1 VARFSL
7 LNRIGRGR
15 SSEPERAAS
24 PLVRRAPSPG
34 ALRRERRAILKAR
47 EERIRD
53 LGGLT
58 LEMYRRSSFRDELL
72 IEQCREI
79 VALEERL
86 NELDSMLSA
95 VASARRAPSTCEC
108 GAPVPWGSHF
118 CANCGRPVGTVAIV
132 ACESCGHPLPAD
144 AQFCASCGKAASPS
158 DQAKLAEAQLD
169 EGQSDDAQ
177 SDEVPP
183 ADEPEP
189 EPAPAADSWER

>member
-7 LNRIGRGR
+7 LNRIRR
-15 SSEPERAAS
+15 RPESAPETPAPVR
-24 PLVRRAPSPG
+24 RRAPSPG

-58 LEMYRRSSFRDELL
+58 LEMYRRSTFRDDLL

-86 NELDSMLSA
+86 HELDSMLAA
-95 VASARRAPSTCEC
+95 VASARRAPTTCEC

-118 CANCGRPVGTVAIV
+118 CSNCGRPVGGEPVV
-132 ACESCGHPLPAD
+132 ACEQCGHPLPAD
-144 AQFCASCGKAASPS
+144 AKFCASCGRS
-158 DQAKLAEAQLD
+158 
-169 EGQSDDAQ
+169 
-177 SDEVPP
+177 
-183 ADEPEP
+183 
-189 EPAPAADSWER
+189 ADSAEERSEPLAAGPEEVAAAVSGPDDPEARADPWER

>member
-7 LNRIGRGR
+7 LGRIRRRRESG
-15 SSEPERAAS
+15 SAETPA
-24 PLVRRAPSPG
+24 PVLRRAPSPG

-58 LEMYRRSSFRDELL
+58 LEMYRRSNFRDELL
-72 IEQCREI
+72 IELCREI

-86 NELDSMLSA
+86 HELDSMLSA

-118 CANCGRPVGTVAIV
+118 CANCGRPVGGEPVV
-132 ACESCGHPLPAD
+132 ACQDCGHPLPAD
-144 AQFCASCGKAASPS
+144 AKFCANCGRQP
-158 DQAKLAEAQLD
+158 DTAEKPESAPQ
-169 EGQSDDAQ
+169 
-177 SDEVPP
+177 
-183 ADEPEP
+183 ADEPAP
-189 EPAPAADSWER
+189 EEEDEVAVGAAADEPQRRDDPWEN

>member
-7 LNRIGRGR
+7 LNRIGRDR
-15 SSEPERAAS
+15 PSASANAA
-24 PLVRRAPSPG
+24 PPIVRRAPSPG

-58 LEMYRRSSFRDELL
+58 LEMYRRSTFRDELL
-72 IEQCREI
+72 IERCREI

-86 NELDSMLSA
+86 NELDSMLAA

-118 CANCGRPVGTVAIV
+118 CANCGRPVGTQPVI
-132 ACESCGHPLPAD
+132 ACENCGHPLPAD
-144 AQFCASCGKAASPS
+144 AQFCASCGKPAEHAES
-158 DQAKLAEAQLD
+158 AK
-169 EGQSDDAQ
+169 
-177 SDEVPP
+177 
-183 ADEPEP
+183 PEP
-189 EPAPAADSWER
+189 EQEPAGDDAAVAHADEATAEPAADSWER